1 MLLAIDSK
9 MLVPK
14 GCKMKCIF
22 SQVVKSLQRS
32 NVNCQCFNGRI
43 ISFLSTHLT
52 DLYQVMTTERVLY
65 RSTES
70 DKLCM
75 SLTRFCFVALITS
88 IEVQSCNTYL
98 QPLLRILQ
106 LLNSLSV
113 YLLVAIFKH
122 IKLFGFPTFRFER
135 TW

>member
-32 NVNCQCFNGRI
+32 NVNGQCFNGRI

-98 QPLLRILQ
+98 QPLLRIL
-106 LLNSLSV
+106 
-113 YLLVAIFKH
+113 
-122 IKLFGFPTFRFER
+122 
-135 TW
+135 